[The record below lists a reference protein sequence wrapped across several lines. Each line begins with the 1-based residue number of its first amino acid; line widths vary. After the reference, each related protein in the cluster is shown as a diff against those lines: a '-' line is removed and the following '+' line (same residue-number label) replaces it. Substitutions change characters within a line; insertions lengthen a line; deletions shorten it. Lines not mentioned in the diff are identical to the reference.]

1 MGKGAGLEQLVSSLQ
16 RFGIGRLAT
25 IIGVSAGVAAALFAL
40 VLHVGTEPQSLLY
53 ANLDLKEAASITQA
67 LSAAGIKYEA
77 KGDGSTI
84 MVARDKV
91 ASTRLLLSSKG
102 LPTSGSV
109 GYEIFDNASALGQTD
124 FVQNLNRQR
133 ALEGELARTIRSL
146 DGVTFARVQLVLPK
160 RQLFDEDAE
169 QPSASVV
176 IGVAGRE
183 PASDQVRALQNLVA
197 GAVPNLKPDRV
208 TIVDQN
214 AKMLGGGDG
223 SEVAGAEAEEHRS
236 ATEDSIKKRVKEL
249 VEGVVG
255 PGKARVQVTADLD
268 LSQVTTQEEKYDPDG
283 QVVRS
288 TQTTDQ
294 NSKQLDATPAGGA
307 SASANIPGTP
317 GATTSNSTGNSSGST
332 EETTNY
338 EISKTTKT
346 TVVEPGTVKRISV
359 AVAVDGVTAV
369 DAKGNATGYTA
380 RSADEMKH
388 IEDLVRSAVGF
399 DATRGDQISVI
410 NVRFQHDPADTLGT
424 ASAPKMFDFDKN
436 DIMRGAE
443 LLVGAIVAA
452 LIIFF
457 VVRPLLTT
465 ANGGPIGA
473 QMQALAGP
481 GGAPGSAGAI
491 QNMNVGQTAQGNQ
504 FVQGAPGQQGETLAL
519 PNHAPSELDQR
530 INMAQ
535 IEGQVRVSSVKSVSD
550 FVEKH
555 PDESISILRS
565 WLHEA

>member
-1 MGKGAGLEQLVSSLQ
+1 MDQFVNSLQ

-40 VLHVGTEPQSLLY
+40 VLHVGTEPQALLY
-53 ANLDLKEAASITQA
+53 ANLDLKEAASISQA

-183 PASDQVRALQNLVA
+183 PAPEQVRALQNLVA

-223 SEVAGAEAEEHRS
+223 SDVAGAVAEEHRS
-236 ATEDSIKKRVKEL
+236 ATEEQIKKRVREL

-268 LSQVTTQEEKYDPDG
+268 LSQVTTQEEKFDPDG

-294 NSKQLDATPAGGA
+294 NSKQLDASPSGQA
-307 SASANIPGTP
+307 SASANVPGTP
-317 GATTSNSTGNSSGST
+317 GATTTNSTGNTSGST

-346 TVVEPGTVKRISV
+346 TVIEPGTIKRISV
-359 AVAVDGVTAV
+359 AVAVDGVTGV
-369 DAKGNATGYTA
+369 DAKGNPTGYTP

-410 NVRFQHDPADTLGT
+410 NVRFQRDPANSLGA
-424 ASAPKMFDFDKN
+424 ASAPKMLDFDKN

-457 VVRPLLTT
+457 VVRPLLAT
-465 ANGGPIGA
+465 ANGGGPGGA
-473 QMQALAGP
+473 MSALAGP
-481 GGAPGSAGAI
+481 GGGPNVGYQTMIAGAA
-491 QNMNVGQTAQGNQ
+491 GQGGNTAAGQGDSMALLNQ
-504 FVQGAPGQQGETLAL
+504 S
-519 PNHAPSELDQR
+519 PSEIDQR
-530 INMAQ
+530 ISMAQ
-535 IEGQVRVSSVKSVSD
+535 IEGQVRVSSIKSVAE

-555 PDESISILRS
+555 PDESVALLRG

>member
-1 MGKGAGLEQLVSSLQ
+1 VDRLLEGLQ
-16 RFGIGRLAT
+16 RFGIGRLAA

-40 VLHVGTEPQSLLY
+40 VLNLGTEPKALLY
-53 ANLDLKEAASITQA
+53 SNLDLKEAASISQA
-67 LSAAGIKYEA
+67 LDQAGVKYEA

-91 ASTRLLLSSKG
+91 AATRLLLSSKG

-146 DGVTFARVQLVLPK
+146 DGVNFARVQLVLPK
-160 RQLFDEDAE
+160 RQLFEDAAE
-169 QPSASVV
+169 DPTASVV

-183 PASDQVRALQNLVA
+183 PSSDQVRALQNLVA
-197 GAVPNLKPDRV
+197 GAVPNLKPERV

-214 AKMLGGGDG
+214 SKLLGGGDG
-223 SEVAGAEAEEHRS
+223 QAAAGQLADDQRS
-236 ATEDSIKKRVKEL
+236 ATEEKIRKRIKEL

-268 LSQVTTQEEKYDPDG
+268 MSQVTTQEEKFDPDG

-288 TQTTDQ
+288 TQTTDENAKQ
-294 NSKQLDATPAGGA
+294 NQPDTSGQVGA
-307 SASANIPGTP
+307 SANVPGTP
-317 GATTSNSTGNSSGST
+317 GASSTSNNASASGRT

-346 TVVEPGTVKRISV
+346 TIEAPGAIKKLSI
-359 AVAVDGVTAV
+359 AVAVDGVTA
-369 DAKGNATGYTA
+369 AAGPKGQPGAYTA
-380 RSADEMKH
+380 RSADEMKY
-388 IEDLVRSAVGF
+388 IEQLVRSGAGV
-399 DATRGDQISVI
+399 DAARGDQVSVI
-410 NVRFQHDPADTLGT
+410 NVRFDRDAAAGGAI
-424 ASAPKMFDFDKN
+424 ASGSKLTDFDKN
-436 DIMRGAE
+436 DLMRGGE
-443 LLVGAIVAA
+443 LLIAAIVAA

-457 VVRPLLTT
+457 VVRPLLG
-465 ANGGPIGA
+465 AVSGGGA
-473 QMQALAGP
+473 SFAGMRALPAGAVGGGGMAQLTHDGQGGQALALPGP
-481 GGAPGSAGAI
+481 GHTE
-491 QNMNVGQTAQGNQ
+491 V
-504 FVQGAPGQQGETLAL
+504 E
-519 PNHAPSELDQR
+519 QR
-530 INMAQ
+530 IDIAK
-535 IEGQVRVSSVKSVSD
+535 IEGQVRASSVKSVSE

-555 PDESISILRS
+555 PEESVSILRS